1 MAICATM
8 AGAPFT
14 SCSDSETESPD
25 VTESTDVTEVT
36 KGVLSISASKQSRS
50 VSEARKA
57 DYDATEFESGDEIG
71 LYVLSSTDKS
81 SAYSSEYNCCNVRAT
96 YNGSSWE
103 LDNDIYLSEDD
114 DAYII
119 AYYPYD
125 SSVSTLPT
133 SNDETLLFDLT
144 PSTDDNEQTDVL
156 VSGGV
161 IVSSDDPAATLS
173 LSHVLTRITLSIKVG
188 EDTDEDDTDDS
199 DTDDSSTTE
208 SSTDEEATE
217 DTEDTEVIGTLKSA
231 SISADKLYGYIGLYL
246 DDGSFTTYSQTK
258 TDYDLTLSLN
268 ETLSTGTDTTVDV
281 DFLISSESSTTLTVA
296 LVIDDNT
303 YSFDINI
310 EEDDGWS
317 AGTQYIYNVTVTTE
331 EESSSATSVNGYEAV
346 DLGVSVLWATM
357 NVGASSEEGYGDYYA
372 WGEIDVP
379 SDGIYSTS
387 NCKLCGNTT
396 VEDISGNATY
406 DVARAK
412 WKDPWRMPT
421 KTEVQELIDGCTWTW
436 GAMKDEDGNDVN
448 GYYVTGNDNSIFLP
462 AAGFNYSTSGTAT
475 SVNTAGGYWSST
487 YYTFNST
494 KAYSTFLQFT
504 SSTKTVYR
512 RYCYYGC
519 SVRAVCDKSEEEEE

>member
-1 MAICATM
+1 MEMKHKRIFRALLMAICATM

-125 SSVSTLPT
+125 ESFGTTLPT
-133 SNDETLLFDLT
+133 SNDGTLLFDLT
-144 PSTDDNEQTDVL
+144 PSTDDNVQTDVL

-161 IVSSDDPAATLS
+161 TVSSDDPAAELS
-173 LSHVLTRITLSIKVG
+173 LGHVLTRITLSIKVG
-188 EDTDEDDTDDS
+188 EDTDE
-199 DTDDSSTTE
+199 
-208 SSTDEEATE
+208 E
-217 DTEDTEVIGTLKSA
+217 DTEDTEVIGTLTSA
-231 SISADKLYGYIGLYL
+231 SISADELYGYIGLYL

-258 TDYDLTLSLN
+258 TDYDLTLSLK
-268 ETLSTGTDTTVDV
+268 EDLSTGDEKTV
-281 DFLISSESSTTLTVA
+281 DFLISSESSTTLIVA
-296 LVIDDNT
+296 LVIDDTT
-303 YSFDINI
+303 YSFDI
-310 EEDDGWS
+310 EEDAWT

-331 EESSSATSVNGYEAV
+331 EESSSATYVNGYKAV

-372 WGEIDVP
+372 WGEITVP

-387 NCKLCGNTT
+387 NCKLNGNTT

-412 WKDPWRMPT
+412 WEDPWRMPT

-436 GAMKDEDGNDVN
+436 GTLNEVN
-448 GYYVTGNDNSIFLP
+448 GYYVTGNGNSIFLP
-462 AAGFNYSTSGTAT
+462 AAGFNYSSSGTAS
-475 SVNTAGGYWSST
+475 SVNTAGGYWSSS
-487 YYTFNST
+487 YYSYSSS
-494 KAYSTFLQFT
+494 KAFSYSLLFT
-504 SSTKTVYR
+504 SSSKSVTR
-512 RYCYYGC
+512 RLCYYGG
-519 SVRAVCDKSEEEEE
+519 SVRAVCDKDEEEAEE